1 MSEKD
6 DKENKAEP
14 AKEPKLSVKPRQ
26 LSPEAI
32 ASRRREHELR
42 VRISRGG
49 K

>member
-1 MSEKD
+1 MVKKD
-6 DKENKAEP
+6 NEEVKVEP
-14 AKEPKLSVKPRQ
+14 VEEPKLSVKPRQ